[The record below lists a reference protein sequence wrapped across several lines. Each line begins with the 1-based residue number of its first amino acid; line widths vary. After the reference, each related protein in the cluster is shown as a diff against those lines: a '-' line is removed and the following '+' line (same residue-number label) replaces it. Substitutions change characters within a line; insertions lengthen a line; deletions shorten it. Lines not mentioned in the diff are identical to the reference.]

1 MSLRTTLILLLLS
14 AGALVQ
20 TGCPTRCVNGTMRCV
35 SGSVQLC
42 RPDKTWQPV
51 VDCGKVDPKQ
61 AWPCVCPE
69 AKRCRCAKPASQ
81 P

>member
-1 MSLRTTLILLLLS
+1 MSLRALLLLFVLC
-14 AGALVQ
+14 AAAQL
-20 TGCPTRCVNGTMRCV
+20 GCPVKCVQGTMRCV
-35 SGSVQLC
+35 DGSVQLC

-61 AWPCVCPE
+61 VWPCACTE
-69 AKRCRCAKPASQ
+69 EKRCRCAKPVSQ